1 MTAQESG
8 DHHTVTLVAVVPA
21 HDEELRIGDAIEG
34 LRKQTTPPDRI
45 VVVAD
50 NCTDR
55 TADVARQHGAEV
67 FESVDNDNKKAGA
80 LNQALEPLLEGLPAD
95 ALILI
100 QDADTVLNPGFA
112 ATAIEAMTGD
122 VGAVGGI
129 FFGEQGGGLLG
140 LLQRMEYQRYA
151 TEIARKHH
159 EAVVLTGTGTLFR
172 SEVLRQVRQA
182 RRDGLIGGG
191 DSYYSLASLTEDD
204 EITKAIKT
212 LGYRTVSPP
221 GCWLVT
227 EVMTSIPK
235 LWNQRRRWERGAL
248 ENLRTYGWTP
258 VTAPY
263 FRKQVFLALG
273 CLALMCYFL
282 FAILHMTLVGWEGLS
297 LFWTAIMLIFVAE
310 RTLTVRQ
317 AGPRAVLVAALLWP
331 ELIYDAFRQAVFAKS
346 IWNMAMRKKER
357 WEAT

>member
-1 MTAQESG
+1 M
-8 DHHTVTLVAVVPA
+8 PA

-67 FESVDNDNKKAGA
+67 FESVDNKAKKAGA
-80 LNQALEPLLEGLPAD
+80 LNQALEPLLKSLPAD
-95 ALILI
+95 AVILI
-100 QDADTVLNPGFA
+100 QDADTVLNPGFVA
-112 ATAIEAMTGD
+112 SAVEALTGD

-129 FFGEQGGGLLG
+129 FFGEPGGGFLG

-151 TEIARKHH
+151 TEIERKHN
-159 EAVVLTGTGTLFR
+159 EAAVLTGTGTLFR
-172 SEVLRQVRQA
+172 AGVLQEVRQA
-182 RRDGLIGGG
+182 RRDGALSGG

-204 EITKAIKT
+204 EITKAVKT
-212 LGYRTVSPP
+212 LGYTAVSPP

-227 EVMTSIPK
+227 EVMTSLPT
-235 LWNQRRRWERGAL
+235 LWNQRLRWQRGAL
-248 ENLRTYGWTP
+248 ENLRAYGWTP

-263 FRKQVFLALG
+263 FRQQMMLGLG
-273 CLALMCYFL
+273 CLALMCYVL
-282 FAILHMTLVGWEGLS
+282 FVVLHLTLVGWEGFAPL
-297 LFWTAIMLIFVAE
+297 WTMIMLIFVAE
-310 RTLTVRQ
+310 RTLTVRK
-317 AGPRAVLVAALLWP
+317 AGTRAVVVAALLIP
-331 ELIYDAFRQAVFAKS
+331 ELIYDGFRQTIFVRS
-346 IWNMAMRKKER
+346 LVDLVLRKKER